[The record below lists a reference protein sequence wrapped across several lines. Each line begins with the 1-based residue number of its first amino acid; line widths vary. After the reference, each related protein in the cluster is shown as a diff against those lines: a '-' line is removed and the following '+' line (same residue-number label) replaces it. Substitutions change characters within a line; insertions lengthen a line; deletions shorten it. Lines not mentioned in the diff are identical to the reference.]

1 VASGLL
7 SAGKDSLETNEPRKF
22 PLNQHFTSNCYKM
35 AQTAAKVV
43 NNKNY
48 FSPYKEVY

>member
-22 PLNQHFTSNCYKM
+22 PLNILQAIATKWLK
-35 AQTAAKVV
+35 QQRK
-43 NNKNY
+43 
-48 FSPYKEVY
+48 

>member
-22 PLNQHFTSNCYKM
+22 PLINILQAIATKWLK
-35 AQTAAKVV
+35 QQRK
-43 NNKNY
+43 
-48 FSPYKEVY
+48 